1 MQKVQP
7 FLWFDSS
14 AEEAASFYT
23 SLFPNSKVTSVSRYG
38 EGGPGPAGSAMVVN
52 FELDGMPVIALN
64 GGPMYQPTEAFSFYI
79 NCDSQEEV
87 DRLWDAL
94 IANGGEESMCGWLK
108 DRFGLSWQV
117 IPTRL
122 MELMGDP
129 DSEKA
134 QRVMGAMLQMRKI
147 DVPTLEQAHAGE

>member
-1 MQKVQP
+1 
-7 FLWFDSS
+7 
-14 AEEAASFYT
+14 
-23 SLFPNSKVTSVSRYG
+23 
-38 EGGPGPAGSAMVVN
+38 MVVN

-64 GGPMYQPTEAFSFYI
+64 GGPAHQPTEAFSFFI
-79 NCDSQEEV
+79 NCDSQDEV
-87 DRLWDAL
+87 DRLWEAL
-94 IANGGEESMCGWLK
+94 IADGGEESMCGWLK

-129 DSEKA
+129 DPAKA

-147 DVPTLEQAHAGE
+147 DVPTLERAHAGE